1 MNRTLTIFIALA
13 LAGAA
18 AFLGYSG
25 YFSDS
30 GMPENLASGNGRIE
44 ATEVDVA
51 TKMPGR
57 VAEVLAKEG
66 DMVAKGQPLAQI
78 DTRELEARLAQAR
91 AQVEQAKE
99 QKRYAEAIVIQRRSE
114 RNLAAKNLERS
125 KSLYVNKN
133 ISLVQLQQHETAL
146 KSAEAAIAAAEAQVS
161 SGAAAV
167 AAAEAQVETIRTNI
181 DDATLY
187 APIDGRV
194 LYRLSEP
201 GEVVGSGT
209 KLYTL
214 LDPTDVYM
222 TIFLPTAQA
231 GRVSVGDE
239 ARILLDALPERPVPA
254 FVSFVSPE
262 AQFTPK
268 EIETATEREKLM
280 FRVKIRIDPELLEAH
295 RNAVK
300 SGLPAVAY
308 VRLDASAPWPESLR
322 IGTDAR

>member
-1 MNRTLTIFIALA
+1 MNKRVALLIILA
-13 LAGAA
+13 LAAA
-18 AFLGYSG
+18 AYLFLGG
-25 YFSDS
+25 YFSAS
-30 GMPENLASGNGRIE
+30 GLPETFASGNGRIE

-57 VAEVLAKEG
+57 VAEVRAKEG
-66 DMVAKGQPLAQI
+66 EMVVKGQPLARI
-78 DTRELEARLAQAR
+78 DTRELEARLAQAA

-99 QKRYAEAIVIQRRSE
+99 QQRYAEAIVLQRRSE
-114 RNLAAKNLERS
+114 RDLAAKNLERS
-125 KSLYVNKN
+125 KNLYVNKS

-146 KSAEAAIAAAEAQVS
+146 KSAEAAIAAAVAQVS
-161 SGAAAV
+161 SARAAI

-181 DDATLY
+181 DDATLD
-187 APIDGRV
+187 APIGGRV
-194 LYRLSEP
+194 LYRLAEP
-201 GEVVGSGT
+201 GEVVGAGT

-239 ARILLDALPERPVPA
+239 ARILIDALPGRPVPA
-254 FVSFVSPE
+254 TVSFVSPE

-280 FRVKIRIDPELLEAH
+280 FRIKVRVDPGVLEAH
-295 RNAVK
+295 RDAVK
-300 SGLPAVAY
+300 SGLPGVAY
-308 VRLDASAPWPESLR
+308 VRLDGSAPWPEALR
-322 IGTDAR
+322 TGTDAR